1 MCQAKKNIGGEKKD
15 FSCHLWSP
23 SKKQNFRRFIFSCVK
38 TPGAQEDNVV
48 CIKGPEEYKTW
59 TSCLRRR
66 DARWLFVYSRTLES
80 ASSVPAVWSRAWS
93 QCCGPRYR
101 WGHPVPSW
109 WRKRWCRP
117 ARWHRLGDRKHGW
130 RGSRSRH
137 PTGRWRRPARRSPE
151 PSSEEA
157 MTQKHGDES
166 KSFFYTSP
174 EFNSYLLWIRGSCLT
189 DLVYVDGCDPSRV
202 TLQGE
207 EATRVL

>member
-1 MCQAKKNIGGEKKD
+1 MGIFLFFKIDLWKICRGKKSCFMCQAKKNIGGKRKKY

-38 TPGAQEDNVV
+38 TPGAQEDNIV

-59 TSCLRRR
+59 TSFLCWQ
-66 DARWLFVYSRTLES
+66 DARWLFVHFRTLES

-157 MTQKHGDES
+157 ETQKHGDES

-174 EFNSYLLWIRGSCLT
+174 EFKS
-189 DLVYVDGCDPSRV
+189 
-202 TLQGE
+202 
-207 EATRVL
+207 

>member
-38 TPGAQEDNVV
+38 TPGAQEDKVV

-66 DARWLFVYSRTLES
+66 DARWLFVHFRTLES

-157 MTQKHGDES
+157 ETQKHGDES

>member
-1 MCQAKKNIGGEKKD
+1 M
-15 FSCHLWSP
+15 
-23 SKKQNFRRFIFSCVK
+23 
-38 TPGAQEDNVV
+38 
-48 CIKGPEEYKTW
+48 
-59 TSCLRRR
+59 SCLHRQ

-93 QCCGPRYR
+93 QCCGPRCR
-101 WGHPVPSW
+101 WGHPGPSW
-109 WRKRWCRP
+109 WHKRWCRP

-130 RGSRSRH
+130 RGSQSRH
-137 PTGRWRRPARRSPE
+137 PKGRWRRPARRSPE

-157 MTQKHGDES
+157 GTQKHGDETI
-166 KSFFYTSP
+166 SFSCLSMFDQSRVNIQVQNLNLRVYIQFTYS
-174 EFNSYLLWIRGSCLT
+174 SWISGSCLT

>member
-1 MCQAKKNIGGEKKD
+1 MGKEKSFARIIFLLFF
-15 FSCHLWSP
+15 FSFYF
-23 SKKQNFRRFIFSCVK
+23 QF
-38 TPGAQEDNVV
+38 Q
-48 CIKGPEEYKTW
+48 W
-59 TSCLRRR
+59 TSCRRR
-66 DARWLFVYSRTLES
+66 LDARWLFVRFRTLES

-93 QCCGPRYR
+93 RCCGPRYR

-109 WRKRWCRP
+109 WRTRWCRP

-157 MTQKHGDES
+157 ETQKHGFQM
-166 KSFFYTSP
+166 KTSRLT
-174 EFNSYLLWIRGSCLT
+174 SLLLWIRGSCVT